1 MSSADGAERES
12 GAPGRGAGSRASDG
26 IPVDYDGST
35 YPQVE
40 RVAGDVGP
48 FARLWTPHRIAYI
61 ESGGVHGEEGC
72 VFCAAPGKSD
82 VDALIVHRGALAYV
96 ILNLF
101 PYNAGHLLVVPY
113 RHVALYDDA
122 TAGEVAEV
130 GELTQTAM
138 RVIRATSRADGF
150 NIGMNQGAIA
160 GAGISAHLHQHVVP
174 RWAADANFFPII
186 ARTKAM
192 PKLLGELRDELA
204 DAWPG

>member
-1 MSSADGAERES
+1 MTGED
-12 GAPGRGAGSRASDG
+12 PG
-26 IPVDYDGST
+26 PDYDGAV
-35 YPQVE
+35 YPDVE
-40 RVAGDVGP
+40 RVGGDVGP
-48 FARLWTPHRIAYI
+48 FERLWTPHRIAYI

-72 VFCAAPGKSD
+72 VFCSAPGKSD
-82 VDALIVHRGALAYV
+82 EEALIVHRGEAAYV

-122 TAGEVAEV
+122 TDAEVAEIAA
-130 GELTQTAM
+130 LTQTAM
-138 RVIRATSRADGF
+138 RVIRDSSRADGF

-186 ARTKAM
+186 ARTKAL
-192 PKLLGELRDELA
+192 PKLLGDVRAELA
-204 DAWPG
+204 SAWPA

>member
-1 MSSADGAERES
+1 MPAPHGDGGAPGSGASAES
-12 GAPGRGAGSRASDG
+12 GASGVPA
-26 IPVDYDGST
+26 DYDGT
-35 YPQVE
+35 VYPDAE

-48 FARLWTPHRIAYI
+48 FGRLWTPHRIAYI

-82 VDALIVHRGALAYV
+82 EDALIVHRGATAYV

-122 TAGEVAEV
+122 TDDEVAEIAA
-130 GELTQTAM
+130 LTQTAM
-138 RVIRATSRADGF
+138 RVIRASSRADGF

-186 ARTKAM
+186 AGTKAL
-192 PKLLGELRDELA
+192 PKLLGDVRAELA
-204 DAWPG
+204 SAWPA